1 VATLKACAE
10 DLRMRHFLS
19 YQQDMGLPGVL
30 PALLHFL
37 KPISCD
43 ALTRMQEHFEQQSH
57 QRDNDP
63 LKEYCNKTNGAQV
76 SVQ

>member
-1 VATLKACAE
+1 
-10 DLRMRHFLS
+10 
-19 YQQDMGLPGVL
+19 MGLPGVL

-37 KPISCD
+37 KPIACD
-43 ALTRMQEHFEQQSH
+43 ALTHMQEHSEQTH

-63 LKEYCNKTNGAQV
+63 LKEYCIEKKGPQV

>member
-1 VATLKACAE
+1 
-10 DLRMRHFLS
+10 
-19 YQQDMGLPGVL
+19 MGLPGVL

-37 KPISCD
+37 KPNAYD
-43 ALTRMQEHFEQQSH
+43 ALTHMQEHFEQQSH

-63 LKEYCNKTNGAQV
+63 LKEYCNETKGPQV